1 MSSGLTDEVR
11 ALMARVQLLVL
22 DVDGVLTD
30 GSLYYT
36 ERGEELK
43 QFHVRDGQGM
53 QLVQQAGIPIALIS
67 GNASAAVQQRARVLG
82 VTHVFLGIK
91 DKLATLTTLCA
102 QLGIV
107 LSNVAYVGDDVNDLP
122 ALRAVGCPCTV
133 ADATAENRACAVYIT
148 HLPGG
153 RGAVREICDLLV
165 QLHAPSSTSMGA
177 VP

>member
-1 MSSGLTDEVR
+1 MIGSLPEEVCAR
-11 ALMARVQLLVL
+11 LARVKLLAL

-53 QLVQQAGIPIALIS
+53 QLVQQAGIPVALVS

-82 VTHVFLGIK
+82 IPHVFLGQQ
-91 DKLATLTTLCA
+91 DKLATLTMLCT
-102 QLGIV
+102 QLGIT
-107 LSNVAYVGDDVNDLP
+107 LADVAYVGDDVNDLP
-122 ALRAVGCPCTV
+122 ALQAVGCPCTV
-133 ADATAENRACAVYIT
+133 ADATAANRACAIYVT

-165 QLHAPSSTSMGA
+165 QLRTSA
-177 VP
+177 